1 MGNEISEVINI
12 LCEKLGTTGQYL
24 VPELAKINIAECII
38 WGIISLITVIVSI
51 YFLPKVWKYDNN
63 KEYSFWIIIPIML
76 IIVFSLVFMI
86 ALTDAVGWII
96 SPTAKTISYFVN
108 SMTTIE

>member
-1 MGNEISEVINI
+1 MGNEINEVINV

-38 WGIISLITVIVSI
+38 LGIISLIIIIVSI

-63 KEYSFWIIIPIML
+63 KEYRFWIIIPITL
-76 IIVFSLVFMI
+76 IVAFSVAFMV
-86 ALTDAVGWII
+86 ALIDAIGWII

-108 SMTTIE
+108 SMTMIK